1 MSLPRSFAG
10 LVRLVV
16 VSLLLVVGASC
27 ASLNATATSATSGR
41 YTSSAVSFT
50 FLSFDLPSPA
60 LEMARNNAA
69 DMAQPNTLVEKETVF
84 PYLGRLD
91 WILDIICVRYAR
103 VTGTWG
109 DPPEAAATE

>member
-1 MSLPRSFAG
+1 MGRSST
-10 LVRLVV
+10 LRL
-16 VSLLLVVGASC
+16 SWD
-27 ASLNATATSATSGR
+27 SATTGR
-41 YTSSAVSFT
+41 FTSSAVSFT

-91 WILDIICVRYAR
+91 WILDIICIRYAS

-109 DPPEAAATE
+109 DPREDDAGE